1 MGRIPEFV
9 DAYLHIEFTSKM
21 RGMSYQKGTRG
32 IEQAYTGKGSGK
44 KESPT
49 VSKHGNLLELHME
62 GLQAT
67 SLSGSLGSISRWGSS
82 TSKNGSQV
90 TLLQPG
96 EYWPEPFME
105 KGATTGKQTPVCTGK
120 R

>member
-1 MGRIPEFV
+1 MGRIPEFF
-9 DAYLHIEFTSKM
+9 DAYLHTEFTSKM
-21 RGMSYQKGTRG
+21 RGMSYQNGTQG
-32 IEQAYTGKGSGK
+32 TEQAYPGKGSGN

-49 VSKHGNLLELHME
+49 VSKHGNLSELRME

-90 TLLQPG
+90 TLPQPG
-96 EYWPEPFME
+96 EYWPEPFVE
-105 KGATTGKQTPVCTGK
+105 KEAATPVCTGK